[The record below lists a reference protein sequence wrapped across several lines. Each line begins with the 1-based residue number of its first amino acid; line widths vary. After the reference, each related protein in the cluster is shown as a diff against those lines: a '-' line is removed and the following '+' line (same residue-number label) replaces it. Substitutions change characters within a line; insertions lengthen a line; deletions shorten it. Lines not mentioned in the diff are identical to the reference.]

1 MSAKEDREKAEE
13 MDRNQAAF
21 DLVRPGLATED
32 RGDIGEPLPEDLGQ
46 QMARIA
52 AGGDSSAS
60 SSEIKKA
67 KLQLPA
73 WRRQEQVLAAFAALG
88 NLTAACESAGVARK
102 TAEYWRRVD
111 SLGFANRLENAKG
124 GFGDRLESLAWDLV
138 KKMKPG
144 ANPTLLI
151 CLLNATLPSKY
162 RVQTALDPA
171 TARDT
176 LSELRQLANSGP
188 GDPVDQ
194 VEDQGA
200 AAVAEAERLLGT
212 RAAPGP
218 GLRPIEAEHWGTGTG
233 ADHQDQD
240 PEPGGPGGPE
250 PDQSGGE

>member
-1 MSAKEDREKAEE
+1 MSAKKERELAEDH
-13 MDRNQAAF
+13 QAAF
-21 DLVRPGLATED
+21 DLVRPGLATVD
-32 RGDIGEPLPEDLGQ
+32 HGDIGEPVPADLGGKL
-46 QMARIA
+46 ARIA
-52 AGGDSSAS
+52 AGEYISAS
-60 SSEIKKA
+60 SAEIKRA
-67 KLQLPA
+67 KLQLPS
-73 WRRQEQVLAAFAALG
+73 WTRQEQVLEAFSALG

-102 TAEYWRRVD
+102 TAEHWRRTD
-111 SLGFANRLENAKG
+111 ALGFANRLENAKG

-188 GDPVDQ
+188 RDPVDQ

-212 RAAPGP
+212 RAEPGP
-218 GLRPIEAEHWGTGTG
+218 GLRPIEAEHWETGTG
-233 ADHQDQD
+233 ADHQDPD